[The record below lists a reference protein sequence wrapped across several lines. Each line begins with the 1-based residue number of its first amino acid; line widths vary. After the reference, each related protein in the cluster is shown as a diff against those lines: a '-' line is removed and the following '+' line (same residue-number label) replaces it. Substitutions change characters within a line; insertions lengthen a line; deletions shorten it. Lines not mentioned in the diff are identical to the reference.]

1 MNEDMTSPL
10 GGGGQRAGVDVR
22 RRLSILLGLRG
33 VLALLFGVVVL
44 LWPDVTVLALALV
57 FAAFV
62 VADGIG
68 MIAGGLGSGRDRR
81 RRWFYVLA
89 GVVGIVAGVVAAL
102 WPGITVL
109 LLVVLAG
116 GWAVITGALEIAAA
130 VRLLQGMTGRWVLAL
145 SGVVSVIAGVIM
157 LLRPDIGALAL
168 ATVLGIY
175 ALVAGVALLWAAW
188 QVRKARIDV
197 LSAETG
203 LL

>member
-10 GGGGQRAGVDVR
+10 GGGGQRAGVDVG

-44 LWPDVTVLALALV
+44 LWPNVTVLALALV

-116 GWAVITGALEIAAA
+116 GWAVITGALEIAAS

-175 ALVAGVALLWAAW
+175 ALLAGVALLWAAW
-188 QVRKARIDV
+188 QVRNARIDV